1 MSVFAIVLL
10 VAAAG
15 LLVAMEWP
23 RLTRALHLDRGGG
36 TRPARRTSRR
46 VPGISRARGRPQ
58 TQLRL
63 VESDDDQDEFA
74 RSVERDLAELPTID
88 ERDRR

>member
-1 MSVFAIVLL
+1 VFAIVLL

-23 RLTRALHLDRGGG
+23 RVRRVLRLDRGPH
-36 TRPARRTSRR
+36 RRSARVGSRR
-46 VPGISRARGRPQ
+46 AGAPRRSPGRTRA
-58 TQLRL
+58 QLRL
-63 VESDDDQDEFA
+63 VESGEDDQDEFA